1 MGYATHNTV
10 TITWIIAKYI
20 MQCVH
25 VATRVQCCLEHSA
38 AKLSIQFFIHCC
50 LYKKANTAVEVAS
63 LQVDRAT
70 FAHVQT
76 NTLLL
81 FFLIVLAADCSP
93 RAQVHVDEDGSG
105 D

>member
-1 MGYATHNTV
+1 
-10 TITWIIAKYI
+10 

-50 LYKKANTAVEVAS
+50 LYKKANTAVEAAS
-63 LQVDRAT
+63 LQLDRAT

-76 NTLLL
+76 NTLFFC
-81 FFLIVLAADCSP
+81 FFLVFLAADCSP
-93 RAQVHVDEDGSG
+93 RAHVHVVEDGSG